1 MKTIL
6 TVDDSR
12 TMRDMLRA
20 ALAGAGFDVVQA
32 EDGVHGLEVLAG
44 CDPDVIVTDVNM
56 PRMDGLTF
64 IEQLRANADAFALF
78 SQLIRRH
85 WQQHNTLVGFA
96 MDHGCHEI
104 DGDLGSHG
112 LDMPEDLNIR
122 HRYMAYPAK

>member
-64 IEQLRANADAFALF
+64 IEKLRQNAERRAIPILVLTTENDAPKKARAKAAGATGWIVKPFDPKK
-78 SQLIRRH
+78 
-85 WQQHNTLVGFA
+85 LVDA
-96 MDHGCHEI
+96 I
-104 DGDLGSHG
+104 NRVA
-112 LDMPEDLNIR
+112 P
-122 HRYMAYPAK
+122 